1 MKCTQSRCQREKA
14 ANANARR
21 RTRGTRRRHA
31 WRDKVHSAHLLL
43 TDARSTAYLV
53 GNTLYWFFI
62 LRSYFFGW
70 ESIFDASF
78 RLNFAQTVRVNEL
91 TSFCHFIIVCG
102 KQSRSD
108 LSHVCFLWSKTLGT
122 LETAQSLKCSH
133 PSFPVQ
139 PRSQGF
145 SYYGAAILVS
155 NVPNLLKGGK
165 GDGLPS
171 PIAKYP
177 GTTTSIHLKSRWQVG
192 YPGCVLSLLRRD
204 SSVSADTPSAM
215 KRSHYEE
222 WP

>member
-43 TDARSTAYLV
+43 TDARSTAYPV
-53 GNTLYWFFI
+53 GNTLYWFLF

-91 TSFCHFIIVCG
+91 TSFCHFIIVSG
-102 KQSRSD
+102 KQSWSD
-108 LSHVCFLWSKTLGT
+108 LSHMCFLWPKTLGT
-122 LETAQSLKCSH
+122 LGMAQSLNCWQT
-133 PSFPVQ
+133 PPPFPVQ

-145 SYYGAAILVS
+145 SLTLRLSWFLICQIYLKEGGWTVS
-155 NVPNLLKGGK
+155 LPPLPNTPGPPPRYIWNQ
-165 GDGLPS
+165 DG
-171 PIAKYP
+171 
-177 GTTTSIHLKSRWQVG
+177 R
-192 YPGCVLSLLRRD
+192 
-204 SSVSADTPSAM
+204 
-215 KRSHYEE
+215 
-222 WP
+222 